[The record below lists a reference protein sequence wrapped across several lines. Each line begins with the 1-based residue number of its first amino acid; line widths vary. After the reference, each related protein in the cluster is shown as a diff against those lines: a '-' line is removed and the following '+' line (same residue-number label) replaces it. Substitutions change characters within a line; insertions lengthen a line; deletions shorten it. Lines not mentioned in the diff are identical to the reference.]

1 MRADNRARLTRARR
15 RLLDRLLDQALD
27 LDADERDRRLIA
39 FAQRYPRLHV
49 WLARLIKASQ
59 TPTAHLQDAVART
72 ADRVVAGADDLRQLE
87 PGTRLGSWRI
97 VGQAGRGGMGV
108 VYRAERA
115 DGAFEMESA
124 IKLIGSRHPGVV
136 ERLIQERQLLA
147 RLNHPGISRLIDGG
161 LTDDGQAYLVMEW
174 VQGEDLSERIRA
186 SLDPLETFG
195 EIADA
200 LTHAHQRMVVHGDV
214 KPGNVRITPNGRARL
229 LDFGVARLLADESG
243 DPCLEARA
251 LTPAFAAP
259 ELFEGQP
266 ATAQSDVWALGA
278 LLNWLLTGRSPAGDG
293 TAPDLAGLQHPCAA
307 DLAAIIA
314 KACAENP
321 AERYASV
328 AALAEDARR
337 VRSHHP
343 VQARPAGPLRR
354 LRLWSRRNPVGAI
367 LALVLVIGTVAG
379 ASVLGWQAQVVRD
392 ERDLARFENTRWE
405 VMRDQLVELF
415 GVVALESQHDELGAR
430 ELLDGS
436 VDRLDEFLAEDN
448 RGKAY
453 IESMLGSLYVALQD
467 YQNAAVVLR
476 RFVESDDGSAAPI
489 LRSDAYGDLALAES
503 YLGNHERALVL
514 IDEAISMVQG
524 QPGDYRRRQSELY
537 QTRGS
542 VLRDLGDWEA
552 AIGSLQRGLSLA
564 MDMSRQPNRTLA
576 MAYNNLGVSL
586 NRVGRLE
593 PAREA
598 FEGSLDSWRALG
610 LEDSSDALTVIS
622 NLAAIYHQQGDL
634 ARAESAYAQAIERRR
649 QRFGDSAALAA
660 AMNNY
665 GQVLII
671 RHRLDQA
678 RDQLEQATDMMG
690 RFNGETSPHFA
701 IMLRSLGLLAL
712 TGGDVE
718 RATAKFSRAETIL
731 LDTVGPDHLF
741 TLIVRAQGAQAL
753 GRRDRTAAVERFDEL
768 IEQMAVI
775 GAPAEPHKAGAL
787 CEQSVLLFD
796 LGRFEPAR
804 AAAERC
810 LDIRRTR
817 LSEGN
822 WEIIKAETLI
832 AAAEL
837 QLGEAAAH
845 RTLVANIDA
854 LAHTYGPGH
863 PRLVWLQQVL
873 PSSI

>member
-27 LDADERDRRLIA
+27 LEADERDRRLIA

-72 ADRVVAGADDLRQLE
+72 ADLVVAGADDLRQLE

-108 VYRAERA
+108 VYWAERA
-115 DGAFEMESA
+115 DGAFEMASA

-136 ERLIQERQLLA
+136 ERLIQERQVLA

-174 VQGEDLSERIRA
+174 VHGEDLSERIRA
-186 SLDPLETFG
+186 KLDPLQTFG

-229 LDFGVARLLADESG
+229 LDFGVARLLAEESG

-278 LLNWLLTGRSPAGDG
+278 LLLWLLTGRSPAGDG
-293 TAPDLAGLQHPCAA
+293 TAPELAGLQHPRAA

-321 AERYASV
+321 AERYSSV
-328 AALAEDARR
+328 AALAEDVRR
-337 VRSHHP
+337 ARSHHP
-343 VQARPAGPLRR
+343 VQVRPAGPLRR
-354 LRLWSRRNPVGAI
+354 LRLWSRRNPVGAV
-367 LALVLVIGTVAG
+367 LALVLAIGVVAG
-379 ASVLGWQAQVVRD
+379 ASVLGWQAQVVRA

-415 GVVALESQHDELGAR
+415 GVVALESEHDELGAR

-436 VDRLDEFLAEDN
+436 VDRLDEVLAGDE

-467 YQNAAVVLR
+467 YRNAAVVLR
-476 RFVESDDGSAAPI
+476 RFVESDDGTSTPI

-503 YLGNHERALVL
+503 HLGNHERAQVL
-514 IDEAISMVQG
+514 IDKAISMVQG
-524 QPGDYRRRQSELY
+524 RPGDYRGRLSELY

-552 AIGSLQRGLSLA
+552 AIESLQRGLSLA

-634 ARAESAYAQAIERRR
+634 TLAESAYAESIALRR
-649 QRFGDSAALAA
+649 QRFGESAALAA

-671 RHRLDQA
+671 RHRLDRA
-678 RDQLEQATDMMG
+678 RDQLERARDMMA
-690 RFNGETSPHFA
+690 RFNGENSPHYA
-701 IMLRSLGLLAL
+701 IVLRSLGLLAL
-712 TGGDVE
+712 TAGEVE
-718 RATAKFSRAETIL
+718 QASEHFSQAESIL
-731 LDTVGPDHLF
+731 MDTVGPEHLF
-741 TLIVRAQGAQAL
+741 TVIVQAQAAQVL
-753 GRRDRTAAVERFDEL
+753 ARRDPAAAVERLDEV
-768 IEQMAVI
+768 IELMTGV
-775 GAPAEPHKAGAL
+775 GPPAAPHKAGAL
-787 CEQSVLLFD
+787 CEQSVLLLD
-796 LGRFEPAR
+796 LGRPESAR
-804 AAAERC
+804 AVAERC
-810 LDIRRTR
+810 LDIRQDR
-817 LSEGN
+817 LAPGH
-822 WEIIKAETLI
+822 WETIKAEALL
-832 AAAEL
+832 AAAADR
-837 QLGEAAAH
+837 LGDPRAREI
-845 RTLVANIDA
+845 LVANVA
-854 LAHTYGPGH
+854 MLTETYGPGH
-863 PRLVWLQQVL
+863 PRLAWLEERL
-873 PSSI
+873 GP